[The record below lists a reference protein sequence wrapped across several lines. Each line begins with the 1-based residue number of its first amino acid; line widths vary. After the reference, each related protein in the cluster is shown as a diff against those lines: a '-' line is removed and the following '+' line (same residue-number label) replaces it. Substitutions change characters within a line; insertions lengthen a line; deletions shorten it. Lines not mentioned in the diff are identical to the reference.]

1 MYIQI
6 SEDKV
11 LVSRK
16 LAKAMGIKGNKL
28 PLGFVQMSQIKG
40 TSNYAIIKRTAE
52 ESFKTQCSALLPT
65 GEKRTPYYF
74 DWTIPT
80 VDMFL
85 YTTNMTLINSRIL
98 KVKER
103 ITNNIVYYEICSK

>member
-16 LAKAMGIKGNKL
+16 LAKAMEVKGNQL
-28 PLGFVQMSQIKG
+28 PSGFIQMSLIKG
-40 TSNYAIIKRTAE
+40 TSRYAIIKRTAE

-74 DWTIPT
+74 NWTIPSI
-80 VDMFL
+80 DMFL
-85 YTTNMTLINSRIL
+85 YTTGMSLINTKIL

-103 ITNNIVYYEICSK
+103 ITNNIVYYEICNK